1 MKMKQKIFRKFAAL
15 MMAVVAMNCSGMTV
29 FAAEDIESMQP
40 VETIVD
46 EANSAIDTQQST
58 TNLVSNA
65 TYYWNQSTSSAIIFP
80 EFHCDSAP
88 NINIYFEC
96 IARSNDAGT
105 FHVKLQKK
113 GAFGIWSTVGNIYTT
128 SQHGTQSYNLRTGQY
143 VQEHGTALVGIQ
155 IKAGTIVSSLRMQPT
170 SRELNCLAFTSGK
183 DNSIRRIKA

>member
-1 MKMKQKIFRKFAAL
+1 MKQKIFRKFAAL

-143 VQEHGTALVGIQ
+143 VQGAWNRFSWNTDKGGDYRIVVEDATNKQGT
-155 IKAGTIVSSLRMQPT
+155 
-170 SRELNCLAFTSGK
+170 ELSGVYIWK
-183 DNSIRRIKA
+183 RQ